1 MMHCPTPTATTI
13 HVSAGLCDLLEVAY
27 DPGMVEPYETGA
39 VQTFRAVQTV
49 STTDPKLLRCKKIE
63 AVQAEK
69 WRKVQLPQPLSE
81 EATVLAVGYGYSLER
96 GDV

>member
-1 MMHCPTPTATTI
+1 MMHCPNPSATTI
-13 HVSAGLCDLLEVAY
+13 LAGVCDWLEVAY
-27 DPGMVEPYETGA
+27 DPRMVEPYETGA

-49 STTDPKLLRCKKIE
+49 STTDPKLLRRKKIE